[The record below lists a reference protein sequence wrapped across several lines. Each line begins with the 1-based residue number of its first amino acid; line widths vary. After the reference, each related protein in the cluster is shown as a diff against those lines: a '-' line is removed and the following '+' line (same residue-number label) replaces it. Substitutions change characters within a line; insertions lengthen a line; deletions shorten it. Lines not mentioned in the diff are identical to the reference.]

1 MCEENG
7 MLKRDKM
14 IDAVVICKKV
24 LIRLSIMDYEKNV
37 GNSSEQLIFPNKI
50 QAKGNI
56 KRISEQELR
65 LLFIEE
71 FKEAYPKLFYSIETP
86 TVKKYKF
93 GNSYDTLEINNKGQS
108 ASLDM
113 CVFEWSKKHYQRMLN
128 IEFKH
133 KNVSIKNI
141 AKDILKLIGEEQN
154 GAYIHLLTNTDNGTL
169 CNNNRTGVFNKLY
182 RSFSDFKEFWNGYNK
197 NIRIIIISL
206 DQKILIHHEINKSN
220 LKSLKEIFFMDSSCD
235 DIKKIKGNDWKSW
248 AANNEKWK

>member
-1 MCEENG
+1 
-7 MLKRDKM
+7 M

-24 LIRLSIMDYEKNV
+24 LIRLTGMDYEKNV
-37 GNSSEQLIFPNKI
+37 GNPSEQLIFPNKI

-65 LLFIEE
+65 IIFIEE

-93 GNSYDTLEINNKGQS
+93 GNSYNTLEINNKGQS

-154 GAYIHLLTNTDNGTL
+154 GAYIHLLTNTDSGTL

-182 RSFSDFKEFWNGYNK
+182 RSFTDFKVFWNGYNK
-197 NIRIIIISL
+197 NIQIIIISL
-206 DQKILIHHEINKSN
+206 DQKILIHNEINKSN
-220 LKSLKEIFFMDSSCD
+220 LKSLEEIFFIDSGCD
-235 DIKKIKGNDWKSW
+235 DIEKIKGNDWKSC
-248 AANNEKWK
+248 AANNEKCK

>member
-1 MCEENG
+1 
-7 MLKRDKM
+7 M
-14 IDAVVICKKV
+14 IDAVVICKEV
-24 LIRLSIMDYEKNV
+24 LLRLTGMDYEKNV
-37 GNSSEQLIFPNKI
+37 GKSSEQLIFPNKI

-93 GNSYDTLEINNKGQS
+93 GNSYDTLEINKKGQS

-113 CVFEWSKKHYQRMLN
+113 CVFEWGKKHYQRILD

-133 KNVSIKNI
+133 KNVSIKNV

-154 GAYIHLLTNTDNGTL
+154 GVYIHLLKNTGNGTL

-182 RSFSDFKEFWNGYNK
+182 RSFSDFKDYWNGYNK
-197 NIRIIIISL
+197 NIQIIIISL
-206 DQKILIHHEINKSN
+206 DQKILIYNEINNSN
-220 LKSLKEIFFMDSSCD
+220 LKSLKEIFFMDSGCD
-235 DIKKIKGNDWKSW
+235 NIEKIKGNDWKSCT
-248 AANNEKWK
+248 ANNEKCK